1 MVDLYLFL
9 FILCLL
15 TSFCL
20 SCSEATIFS
29 LSRIELADIYRNL
42 SEKKSFAILKS
53 PETLLFTILAGNEI
67 ADFLGGFFLSNV
79 MSSLMDVGARTF
91 AFTFALFSILAFY
104 VADFIPKI
112 LGYTHRRRLIFVLLP
127 FVLFLHKL
135 FFPLNFALE
144 RLNILALLKRKKEKG
159 EGEGTLST
167 AEQFILYLLDEARKA
182 GKISEVELRFIRGLF
197 ISEDIPVSTIMVPRS
212 EIYALPDQEITPKL
226 LQEISKTPFTKIPVY
241 GSTLDELIGILYVK
255 DLFKHVKSLEEKKLR
270 LSEVVR
276 SAFFVPEFKK
286 VRDLLIEFQKKHLKI
301 ALVVDEYGTIKGLV
315 TLPDLLELLFGEFRT
330 EDKPSFSP
338 IKKLSE
344 DKYLAHGNAPMYLIK
359 EELEAFEISPEDESR
374 SLNGFLLER
383 FEGVPKVGDSLEV
396 AGFTFK
402 VLKVRKNKI
411 LWVEIWRKKE

>member
-20 SCSEATIFS
+20 NCSEATIFS
-29 LSRIELADIYRNL
+29 LSRIELADICRNL
-42 SEKKSFAILKS
+42 SEKRSFAILKN
-53 PETLLFTILAGNEI
+53 PEALLFTILAGNEI
-67 ADFLGGFFLSNV
+67 ADFLGGFFLSNA

-91 AFTFALFSILAFY
+91 AFTLFSILAFY

-112 LGYTHRRRLIFVLLP
+112 LGYTHRRRFIFVLLP

-135 FFPLNFALE
+135 FFPLNFVLE
-144 RLNILALLKRKKEKG
+144 RLNILALLKRKKEKAEE
-159 EGEGTLST
+159 EGALST

-197 ISEDIPVSTIMVPRS
+197 ISEDIPISTIMVPRS
-212 EIYALPDQEITPKL
+212 EIYALPDQEITHKL

-255 DLFKHVKSLEEKKLR
+255 DLFKYVKSLEEKKLK

-276 SAFFVPEFKK
+276 SASFVPEFKK

-338 IKKLSE
+338 IKRLSE
-344 DKYLAHGNAPMYLIK
+344 DKYLAHGNAPMYLLK
-359 EELEAFEISPEDESR
+359 EELEAFDISPEDESR

-383 FEGVPKVGDSLEV
+383 FKGVPKAGDSLEV

-411 LWVEIWRKKE
+411 LWAEIWRKKE

>member
-29 LSRIELADIYRNL
+29 LSRIELADIFQNL
-42 SEKKSFAILKS
+42 SEKKSFVILKN
-53 PETLLFTILAGNEI
+53 PEALLFTILAGNEI
-67 ADFLGGFFLSNV
+67 ADFLGGFFLSNA
-79 MSSLMDVGARTF
+79 MTRLMDVGARTF
-91 AFTFALFSILAFY
+91 AFALFSILAFY

-135 FFPLNFALE
+135 FFPLNFVLE
-144 RLNILALLKRKKEKG
+144 RLNILALLKRKKEKAEE
-159 EGEGTLST
+159 EGALST

-212 EIYALPDQEITPKL
+212 EIYALPDQEITPQL

-255 DLFKHVKSLEEKKLR
+255 DLFKYVKSLEEKKLK

-286 VRDLLIEFQKKHLKI
+286 VRELLLEFQKKHLKI
-301 ALVVDEYGTIKGLV
+301 AMVVDEYGTIKGLV
-315 TLPDLLELLFGEFRT
+315 SLPDLLELLFGEFRT

-338 IKKLSE
+338 IKRLSK
-344 DKYLAHGNAPMYLIK
+344 DKYLAHGNAPMYLLK

-383 FEGVPKVGDSLEV
+383 FEGVPKAGDSLEI

-411 LWVEIWRKKE
+411 HWVELRRKKE

>member
-29 LSRIELADIYRNL
+29 LTRIELADIYRNL
-42 SEKKSFAILKS
+42 SEKRSFAILKN
-53 PETLLFTILAGNEI
+53 PEALLFTILAGNEI
-67 ADFLGGFFLSNV
+67 ADFLGGFFLSNA
-79 MSSLMDVGARTF
+79 MTRLMDAGARTL
-91 AFTFALFSILAFY
+91 AFALFSILAFY
-104 VADFIPKI
+104 IADFIPKI
-112 LGYTHRRRLIFVLLP
+112 LGYTYRRRLIFVLLP

-135 FFPLNFALE
+135 FFPLNFTLE
-144 RLNILALLKRKKEKG
+144 RLNILALLKRKKEKAEE
-159 EGEGTLST
+159 EGALST

-212 EIYALPDQEITPKL
+212 EIYALPDQEITPEL
-226 LQEISKTPFTKIPVY
+226 LQEISKTPFTKIPIY

-255 DLFKHVKSLEEKKLR
+255 DLFKYVKSLEEKKLR

-276 SAFFVPEFKK
+276 PAFFVPEFKK
-286 VRDLLIEFQKKHLKI
+286 VRELLLEFQKKHLKI

-338 IKKLSE
+338 IKRLSE
-344 DKYLAHGNAPMYLIK
+344 DKYLAHGNAPMYLLK

-383 FEGVPKVGDSLEV
+383 FEGVPKAGDSLEV

>member
-29 LSRIELADIYRNL
+29 LSRIELADIYHNL
-42 SEKKSFAILKS
+42 SEKKSFAILKN
-53 PETLLFTILAGNEI
+53 PEALLFNILAGNEI
-67 ADFLGGFFLSNV
+67 ADFLGGFFLSNA
-79 MSSLMDVGARTF
+79 MSSLMEVRGRTF
-91 AFTFALFSILAFY
+91 AFALFSILAFY

-112 LGYTHRRRLIFVLLP
+112 LGYTYRRKLIFVFLP

-144 RLNILALLKRKKEKG
+144 RLNIFALLKRKKEKAEE
-159 EGEGTLST
+159 EGGLST

-182 GKISEVELRFIRGLF
+182 GKISEVELRFIRSLF
-197 ISEDIPVSTIMVPRS
+197 ISDDIPLSTIMVPRS
-212 EIYALPDQEITPKL
+212 EICALPDQEITPEL

-241 GSTLDELIGILYVK
+241 GTTLDELIGILYVK
-255 DLFKHVKSLEEKKLR
+255 DLFKYVKSLEEKKLK

-276 SAFFVPEFKK
+276 PAFFVPEFKK
-286 VRDLLIEFQKKHLKI
+286 VRDLLLEFQKKKNLKI

-330 EDKPSFSP
+330 EDEPSFSP
-338 IKKLSE
+338 IKRLSE
-344 DKYLAHGNAPMYLIK
+344 DKYLAHGNAPMYFLK
-359 EELEAFEISPEDESR
+359 EELEASEISPEDESR

-383 FEGVPKVGDSLEV
+383 FEGVPKAGDSIEI

-411 LWVEIWRKKE
+411 LWVEVWRKKE

>member
-20 SCSEATIFS
+20 NCSEATIFS

-42 SEKKSFAILKS
+42 SEKRSFAILKN
-53 PETLLFTILAGNEI
+53 PEALLFTILAGNEI
-67 ADFLGGFFLSNV
+67 ADFLGGFFLSNA
-79 MSSLMDVGARTF
+79 MSSLMDAGARTF
-91 AFTFALFSILAFY
+91 AFALFSILAFY

-112 LGYTHRRRLIFVLLP
+112 LGYTYRRRFIFVLLP

-135 FFPLNFALE
+135 FFPLNFVLE
-144 RLNILALLKRKKEKG
+144 RLNILALLKRKKEKAEE
-159 EGEGTLST
+159 EGALST

-197 ISEDIPVSTIMVPRS
+197 ISEDIPISTIMVPRS
-212 EIYALPDQEITPKL
+212 EIYALPDQEITHKL

-255 DLFKHVKSLEEKKLR
+255 DLFKYVKSLEEKKLK

-315 TLPDLLELLFGEFRT
+315 TLQDLLELLFGEFRT
-330 EDKPSFSP
+330 EDEPSFSP
-338 IKKLSE
+338 IKRLSV
-344 DKYLAHGNAPMYLIK
+344 DKYLAHGNSPMYLIK
-359 EELEAFEISPEDESR
+359 EELEAFEIFPEDVSR

-383 FEGVPKVGDSLEV
+383 FKGVPKAGDSLEV

-411 LWVEIWRKKE
+411 LWAEIWRKKE

>member
-29 LSRIELADIYRNL
+29 LSRIELADIHQNL
-42 SEKKSFAILKS
+42 SEKKSFAILKN
-53 PETLLFTILAGNEI
+53 PEALLFTILAGNEI
-67 ADFLGGFFLSNV
+67 ADFLGGFFLSNAITR
-79 MSSLMDVGARTF
+79 LMDAGARTF
-91 AFTFALFSILAFY
+91 AFALFSIIAFY

-112 LGYTHRRRLIFVLLP
+112 LGYTYRRRLIFVLLP

-144 RLNILALLKRKKEKG
+144 RLNILALLKRKKEKAEE
-159 EGEGTLST
+159 EGALST

-241 GSTLDELIGILYVK
+241 GSTLDEPIGILYVK
-255 DLFKHVKSLEEKKLR
+255 DLFKYVKSLEEKKLK

-286 VRDLLIEFQKKHLKI
+286 VRELLIEFQKKHLKI

-315 TLPDLLELLFGEFRT
+315 TLQDLLELLFGEFRT
-330 EDKPSFSP
+330 EDEPSFSP
-338 IKKLSE
+338 IKRLSE
-344 DKYLAHGNAPMYLIK
+344 DKYLAHGNAPMYILK
-359 EELEAFEISPEDESR
+359 DELESFEISPEDESR

-383 FEGVPKVGDSLEV
+383 FEGIPKGADSLEID
-396 AGFTFK
+396 GFTFK

>member
-29 LSRIELADIYRNL
+29 LSRIELADIYQNL
-42 SEKKSFAILKS
+42 SEKKSFAILKN
-53 PETLLFTILAGNEI
+53 PEALLFTILAGNEI
-67 ADFLGGFFLSNV
+67 ADFLGGFFLSNA
-79 MSSLMDVGARTF
+79 MLNFMDVGARTF
-91 AFTFALFSILAFY
+91 AFALFSILAFY

-112 LGYTHRRRLIFVLLP
+112 LGYTYRRKLIFVFLP

-144 RLNILALLKRKKEKG
+144 RLNILALLKRNREKAEKEG
-159 EGEGTLST
+159 ALSS

-241 GSTLDELIGILYVK
+241 GSTLDEVIGILYVK
-255 DLFKHVKSLEEKKLR
+255 DLFKYVKSLEEKKLK

-276 SAFFVPEFKK
+276 PAFFVPEFKK
-286 VRDLLIEFQKKHLKI
+286 VRELLLEFQKKHLKI

-338 IKKLSE
+338 IKRLSE

-359 EELEAFEISPEDESR
+359 EELEAFEIAPEDESR

-383 FEGVPKVGDSLEV
+383 FEGVPKRGDSIEV
-396 AGFTFK
+396 ASFSFK

-411 LWVEIWRKKE
+411 LWVEIRRKKE

>member
-29 LSRIELADIYRNL
+29 LTRIELADIYHNL
-42 SEKKSFAILKS
+42 SEKKSFVILKN
-53 PETLLFTILAGNEI
+53 PEALLFAILAGNEI
-67 ADFLGGFFLSNV
+67 ADFLGGFFLSNA

-91 AFTFALFSILAFY
+91 AFALFSILAFY

-112 LGYTHRRRLIFVLLP
+112 LGYTHRRRLIFLLLP

-135 FFPLNFALE
+135 FFPLNFTLE
-144 RLNILALLKRKKEKG
+144 RLNILALLKRKKEKAEE
-159 EGEGTLST
+159 EGALST

-212 EIYALPDQEITPKL
+212 EIYALPDQEITPQL
-226 LQEISKTPFTKIPVY
+226 LQEISKTPFTKIPIY

-255 DLFKHVKSLEEKKLR
+255 DLFKYVKSLEEKKLR

-315 TLPDLLELLFGEFRT
+315 TLQDLLELLFGEFRT
-330 EDKPSFSP
+330 EDEPSFSP
-338 IKKLSE
+338 IKRLSE
-344 DKYLAHGNAPMYLIK
+344 DKYLAHGNAPMYLLK

-383 FEGVPKVGDSLEV
+383 FEGVPKAGDSLEI